1 MIKQLYKYFW
11 LAPIFIFIQV
21 YVLNQVLFNGYINPY
36 FYIML
41 IICLP
46 QITPRWLLLFFA
58 FFLGFFL
65 DIFEGSIGFH
75 STACVFIAFIK
86 PSIERLIIP
95 KNTIS
100 EEQDLFLQRLGS
112 KMFSVFSLILIFTHH
127 TILFLLAHFKLTKF
141 SEILGKICLSSLIT
155 FTIIIICQ
163 FFFFKTEK
171 R

>member
-1 MIKQLYKYFW
+1 MIKRLHKYFW
-11 LAPIFIFIQV
+11 LAPIFIFIQI
-21 YVLNQVLFNGYINPY
+21 YILNQVLFNGYINPY

-46 QITPRWLLLFFA
+46 QITPRWFLLLFA
-58 FFLGFFL
+58 FFLGFLL
-65 DIFEGSIGFH
+65 DIFEGSVGFH

-100 EEQDLFLQRLGS
+100 EEQDLFLQKLGF
-112 KMFSVFSLILIFTHH
+112 KMFTVLSLTLIFIHH
-127 TILFLLAHFKLTKF
+127 TILFFLAYFKLTKF
-141 SEILGKICLSSLIT
+141 SEILGKICLSSIIT
-155 FTIIIICQ
+155 FMIIIICQ

>member
-1 MIKQLYKYFW
+1 MIKQLYKYLW
-11 LAPIFIFIQV
+11 LAPIFIFIQF
-21 YVLNQVLFNGYINPY
+21 YVLNEVRFNGYIKPY

-46 QITPRWLLLFFA
+46 QITPRWLLLIFA

-65 DIFEGSIGFH
+65 DLLEVDLGYH

-86 PSIERLIIP
+86 PFIERLIIP
-95 KNTIS
+95 KNAIA
-100 EEQDLFLQRLGS
+100 EEQDLFLQKLGF
-112 KMFSVFSLILIFTHH
+112 KMFPVLSLTLIFIHH
-127 TILFLLAHFKLTKF
+127 TILFLLVHFKLTIF
-141 SEILGKICLSSLIT
+141 PEILGKICLSSLIT
-155 FTIIIICQ
+155 FIIIIICQ